1 MNGANQKK
9 WEVAAGV
16 VYVALFLYVCVLRPA
31 PEQRLSSAVAVEAN
45 PAAVA
50 ALLKGEMRWQVRG
63 GLLGSMLDNVLART
77 ARQELLSDCL
87 GRLRSRAELAT
98 KAQRHNAPQR
108 ISS

>member
-1 MNGANQKK
+1 M
-9 WEVAAGV
+9 
-16 VYVALFLYVCVLRPA
+16 LRPA
-31 PEQRLSSAVAVEAN
+31 PEQRVSSAVAVEAN

-87 GRLRSRAELAT
+87 GRLRLQAEFTT
-98 KAQRHNAPQR
+98 KSQRHKVSQR